1 MLRVAQI
8 ERNDLK
14 CYAFFAMSN
23 QEIAKL
29 LRNVAAAYTIKN
41 EKTFHFQ
48 IVAYQ
53 NAAEIIGANEQR
65 ER

>member
-1 MLRVAQI
+1 LSFQLEI
-8 ERNDLK
+8 KGLK

-29 LRNVAAAYTIKN
+29 LRNVAAAYTIKD
-41 EKTFHFQ
+41 ERKFHFQ

-53 NAAEIIGANEQR
+53 NAVWIV
-65 ER
+65 